1 MPIGPTGRM
10 NAIFSPRSFALRIS
24 DAISWPIFTS
34 NSTRSL
40 HWTGLNALFQN
51 FCGFTTSAGLLLQHL
66 SIFFMSQPAG

>member
-10 NAIFSPRSFALRIS
+10 NAIFLPASFAFLIS
-24 DAISWPIFTS
+24 LAISWPILTS

-40 HWTGLNALFQN
+40 HCTGSKALFQN
-51 FCGFTTSAGLLLQHL
+51 FCGLQTSPGLLAQHL